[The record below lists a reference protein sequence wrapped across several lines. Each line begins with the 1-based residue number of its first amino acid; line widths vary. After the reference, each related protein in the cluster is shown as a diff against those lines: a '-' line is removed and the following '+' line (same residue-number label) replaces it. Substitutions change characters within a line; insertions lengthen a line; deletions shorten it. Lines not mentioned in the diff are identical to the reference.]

1 MMDALAWIAAWLNA
15 PANLLGRLLLAP
27 LGVLPGWLSA
37 TLVAVVTGVLLLAV
51 FKYTSDQRAIHRVRN
66 DIDANLLALKLF
78 KDSAWVALRAQGR
91 VLAGASRLFALAVV
105 PMLVMALPVTLVL
118 GQLSLWYQAR
128 PLRVG
133 EDAVITLRL
142 GGDERSPWPA
152 VGLDPTDAVEVA
164 AGPVRLRSRREVC
177 WSIKA
182 RQPGSH
188 RLGFRVG
195 ERTIAKELAIGD
207 GFMRVSAERPGWD
220 VSSILMNPW
229 EEPFRPG
236 DPVRSIAIAYP
247 ERPSWI
253 SGTNYWVI
261 YWFVVSMVAAF
272 CFRGALDVKV

>member
-1 MMDALAWIAAWLNA
+1 MMDVLARVAAWLNA

-27 LGVLPGWLSA
+27 IGVLPGWLSA
-37 TLVAVVTGVLLLAV
+37 TAVAAATGVLLLAV

-66 DIDANLLALKLF
+66 DIDANLLALRLF

-91 VLAGASRLFALAVV
+91 VLLGAGRLFVLAVV
-105 PMLVMALPVTLVL
+105 PILVMALPVTLML

-133 EDAVITLRL
+133 EDSVITLQL

-152 VGLDPTDAVEVA
+152 VSLDPTGALEVA
-164 AGPVRLRSRREVC
+164 AGPVRVRSRHEVC
-177 WSIKA
+177 WSVKA
-182 RQPGSH
+182 REPGNH
-188 RLGFRVG
+188 RLAFRVG
-195 ERTIAKELAIGD
+195 DRTLSKELAIGD

-220 VSSILMNPW
+220 ASSILMNPW

-247 ERPSWI
+247 ERPSWT
-253 SGTNYWVI
+253 SGTTYWVI

-272 CFRGALDVKV
+272 CFRGALDVKL